1 MPDLK
6 ITLIQTPL
14 QWHDRAFN
22 LEMLAQKIEEITE
35 PTDLIILPEMFTTGF
50 SMQAPELA
58 ETMNGPSLHWLQ
70 NMAKTT
76 GAVITGSLII
86 QEKNLYYNRLIWMQP
101 DGRYTYYDK
110 KHLFRMARET
120 EIYASGTQKIVVNLK
135 GWKICPLI
143 CYDLRFPVWSRNVQN
158 EYDVLL
164 YVANW
169 PAKRSTA
176 WKTLLAAR
184 AIENV
189 AYVVGVNRTGED
201 DNGLEY
207 AGDSMVVNFKG
218 DVLFDATNLEIT
230 HTITLHQQE
239 IADFRQSFP
248 TYLDAD
254 IFRLE

>member
-1 MPDLK
+1 MPDLR

-22 LEMLAQKIEEITE
+22 LEMLAHKIEEITE

-58 ETMNGPSLHWLQ
+58 ESMQGPSLHWLQ
-70 NMAKTT
+70 NMAKAT
-76 GAVITGSLII
+76 GAVITGSLIVMD
-86 QEKNLYYNRLIWMQP
+86 KDNYYNRLIWMQP

-110 KHLFRMARET
+110 KHLFRIAGET
-120 EIYASGTQKIVVNLK
+120 EVYAPGTDKLIVELNGL
-135 GWKICPLI
+135 KICPLI

-158 EYDVLL
+158 QYDVLL

-169 PAKRSTA
+169 PAKRNIA

-189 AYVVGVNRTGED
+189 AYVVGVNRIGED
-201 DNGLEY
+201 DNGHQY
-207 AGDSMVVNFKG
+207 SGDSMVINYKG
-218 DVLFDATNLEIT
+218 DILFNAADEAIT
-230 HTITLHQQE
+230 QTITLSQQE
-239 IADFRQSFP
+239 LMDFRQSFP
-248 TYLDAD
+248 THLDAD
-254 IFRLE
+254 AFRLE